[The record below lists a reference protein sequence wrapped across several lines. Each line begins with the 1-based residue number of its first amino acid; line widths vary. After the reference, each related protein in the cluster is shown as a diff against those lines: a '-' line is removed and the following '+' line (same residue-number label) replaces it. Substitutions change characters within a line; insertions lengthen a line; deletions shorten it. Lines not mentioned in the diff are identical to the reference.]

1 MPIIYYYN
9 QAVVGETYT
18 NISAHSV
25 AVGNFVAT
33 SQISVDDFR
42 NAGNTTITVQSAT
55 QQLSDYLSA
64 AQGVTQ
70 FAGGPPAGGVAP
82 FYLIV
87 HPTTIINP
95 PAPSTTSY
103 SYDGCRFQCYAT
115 QGGSGHLMGYL
126 HNSLTYDF
134 QPKFDYIYSCPAALA
149 GQNVG
154 VERMKSVRWVALW
167 DTENDTVMALRP
179 LYTVS
184 MSGTGWVGGDG
195 NAYFYGQLVPIS
207 TAQAWFA
214 NIIQRTDPDDPNDQ
228 PGDSDSQ
235 DAEAPEGVN
244 WSWLNQ
250 FKIMN
255 WGDNDPWPAKM
266 LVDIPANASTRYW
279 YDNPHDYMAWNDDN
293 DGDGYY
299 HGGGVVYQSGYRNA
313 KHAIID
319 KIAELHEWGT
329 NLCGFD
335 KITADSGKFI
345 EYYNFYTDPVT
356 GTYTRFGAEA
366 ASSTFTVNDDM
377 SLTWSTAT
385 FYDLTISNNGSS
397 FNLHTNYP
405 NFPHWNRVNLE
416 TVGGIASDC
425 VCIIRYRNHYY
436 LGGVCGLTCSD
447 NNDGVVGFCVLCRID
462 KLKDMPGYG
471 GSDPDDPG
479 NVGGD
484 PDSPGIDPTDTFGPG
499 GPGGSNPDTDKDV
512 DTNTGDGTPTLD
524 PGLGGPSGTG
534 GLGQSGYYDDDGTYH
549 APDGTTYGPD
559 DPNNPRNKGTGE
571 KQSNP
576 VNTARTP
583 NIHDGS
589 VGNGTGNPH
598 QNDTQITNP
607 SSTLPSGGTTGT
619 IGGAGFLSIFT
630 PTQQELTDFS
640 GELFSTSALTA
651 IKQYFSSNPMDGIF
665 GLHMVPFTGF
675 ASNIIANPR
684 IGTYD
689 FNTTLTLAA
698 EEFINVDYGEIDI
711 PFVYDGYENYAP
723 QSDAKIFLPF
733 IGTKDID
740 INVIQGCKIHLY
752 YNVSLVTGDIYAYLY
767 CQWNSKY
774 QQSGVDQGV
783 DHLMY
788 HWQGNCA
795 VSIPISHVDSS
806 NYISGAMQIAGG
818 ITSLAAGAVAGS
830 PFTIPSGITGVT
842 QGIAEMGRSSIITSG
857 NISGVAA
864 FMGAREPYLI
874 LSRPIIAFNNSY
886 NHYLGRKSN
895 AVCRIGILEEGSF
908 TQMRNIDLSGVTATN
923 DELQQIEGILKGGFY
938 V

>member
-1 MPIIYYYN
+1 MLVLKYN
-9 QAVVGETYT
+9 NNATLGNEVDTAT
-18 NISAHSV
+18 NFNV
-25 AVGNFVAT
+25 ANFTGT
-33 SQISVDDFR
+33 SYISVDDFR
-42 NAGNTTITVQSAT
+42 NVSNTTITIPQISQNSDMYLGRTSGTRFSAGPP
-55 QQLSDYLSA
+55 DGSA
-64 AQGVTQ
+64 SPFCLLVHPKTVINAGVTK
-70 FAGGPPAGGVAP
+70 
-82 FYLIV
+82 
-87 HPTTIINP
+87 TTFK
-95 PAPSTTSY
+95 
-103 SYDGCRFQCYAT
+103 YDGCRFQCYPSSNS
-115 QGGSGHLMGYL
+115 SGHLMGYRQ
-126 HNSLTYDF
+126 NTLTYDF
-134 QPKFDYIYSCPAALA
+134 QPIFQYVYGGGTTPSDNIPLSRILSV
-149 GQNVG
+149 QWVG
-154 VERMKSVRWVALW
+154 IFNSEEQTCS
-167 DTENDTVMALRP
+167 ALRP
-179 LYTVS
+179 LYVCTMNGEPGYDGNTVQCFYGPLVPHSTVS
-184 MSGTGWVGGDG
+184 E
-195 NAYFYGQLVPIS
+195 
-207 TAQAWFA
+207 WFSE
-214 NIIQRTDPDDPNDQ
+214 IRQQDDDDDPNDN
-228 PGDSDSQ
+228 PDDGDSQ

-255 WGDNDPWPAKM
+255 WSAEDPWPAKM

-299 HGGGVVYQSGYRNA
+299 HGGGVVYQSSYRNA

-335 KITADSGKFI
+335 KITAETGKFI

-356 GTYTRFGAEA
+356 GTYTRFGVEA
-366 ASSTFTVNDDM
+366 PSSTFNVNDDM
-377 SLTWSTAT
+377 SLTWATAA
-385 FYDLTISNNGSS
+385 FYELTIANNGSS

-416 TVGGIASDC
+416 TVGGIAADC
-425 VCIIRYRNHYY
+425 VCIIRYENHYY

-471 GSDPDDPG
+471 GSNPDDPG
-479 NVGGD
+479 NVSGD
-484 PDSPGIDPTDTFGPG
+484 PDSPGIDPDDTFGNG
-499 GPGGSNPDTDKDV
+499 DGPGIGPNPDTDKRID
-512 DTNTGDGTPTLD
+512 DSTGDGTED
-524 PGLGGPSGTG
+524 PDPDIDDGNDDP
-534 GLGQSGYYDDDGTYH
+534 DDD
-549 APDGTTYGPD
+549 PDP
-559 DPNNPRNKGTGE
+559 PPPPGTGE
-571 KQSNP
+571 KQTNP
-576 VNTARTP
+576 VNTKYTP
-583 NIHDGS
+583 NTHDGS
-589 VGNGTGNPH
+589 VGNGTGDPH
-598 QNDTQITNP
+598 QGDDIITDP
-607 SSTLPSGGTTGT
+607 GTTLPSGGSTGT

-630 PTQQELTDFS
+630 PTQAELTAFS

-698 EEFINVDYGEIDI
+698 EEFLNVDYGEIYI
-711 PFVYDGYENYAP
+711 PFVYDGYENFAP

-740 INVIQGCKIHLY
+740 INIIQGCKIHLK

-767 CQWNSKY
+767 AQWASRY
-774 QQSGVDQGV
+774 QDAGIEQGI
-783 DHLMY
+783 DHLIY

-864 FMGAREPYLI
+864 FMGSREPYLI
-874 LSRPIIAFNNSY
+874 LSRPIIAFNSKY

-895 AVCRIGILEEGSF
+895 AIMHIRALSEGSY
-908 TQMRNIDLSGVTATN
+908 TVMRNVDLSGVTATN
-923 DELQQIEGILKGGFY
+923 DELQQIEGFLKGGFY